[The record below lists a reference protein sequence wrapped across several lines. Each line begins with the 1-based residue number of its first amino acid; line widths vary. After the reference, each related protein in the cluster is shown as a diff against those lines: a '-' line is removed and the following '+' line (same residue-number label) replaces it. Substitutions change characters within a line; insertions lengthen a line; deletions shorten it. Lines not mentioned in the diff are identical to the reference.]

1 MPMHRPHTEHRAEG
15 LDTVAQG
22 EGRDR
27 ASTLLTRA
35 RSGTNAITNAIGER
49 VFERARAITNAITG
63 MDMEGA
69 DSDVPLLLLSVQLV
83 PKSEVEKLPAGFG
96 RSAPNSNP
104 ILPKQ
109 VGRLRFSLNPCRM
122 MYDLLGPKLCRR
134 LSGVFC
140 CILCVLIVW
149 SLIPVVIGNV
159 VTAPFTG

>member
-35 RSGTNAITNAIGER
+35 RSGTNAITNAIG
-49 VFERARAITNAITG
+49 ERARAITNAITG